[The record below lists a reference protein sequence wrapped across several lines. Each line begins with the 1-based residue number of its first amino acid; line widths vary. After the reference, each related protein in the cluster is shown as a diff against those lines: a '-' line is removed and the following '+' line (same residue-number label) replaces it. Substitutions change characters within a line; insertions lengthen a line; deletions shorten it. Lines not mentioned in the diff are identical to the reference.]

1 MQDQYEL
8 LRRAMSEA
16 LEQRVSI
23 EGITSSDITPVRFLV
38 DAGYQENGDVY
49 TMGEALRSMS
59 DDERRNSLEHS
70 TAKYGY
76 NSTRESTSRQEKGE
90 CHPEI
95 LEMRERIRQL
105 RESGVSFM
113 KCPFCEPSDVRK

>member
-16 LEQRVSI
+16 LEQRASI
-23 EGITSSDITPVRFLV
+23 EGITSSDITPVRFLL

-59 DDERRNSLEHS
+59 CMFL
-70 TAKYGY
+70 
-76 NSTRESTSRQEKGE
+76 
-90 CHPEI
+90 
-95 LEMRERIRQL
+95 
-105 RESGVSFM
+105 VSF
-113 KCPFCEPSDVRK
+113 